1 MHASRAAQSRA
12 GFSLLEV
19 LVACGL
25 LVIGLTSLAALLPAA
40 ASRLAEAHAEDQAG
54 TLAADAWADIVNR
67 GLASSDLFLTG
78 STGAA
83 RTFGPVFS
91 SLSGPTIALADNGA
105 ASRRIDGSRSFR
117 LEDDLTYRPLADG
130 NAPLNMFSEA
140 GLGPRDHREGI
151 CWAAMITP
159 RSFAA
164 PVLPGSAATV
174 SLAVFKKAGDIQPF
188 TLTYASGN
196 YALSPGDESTR
207 KTFARGCSYLLLTPS
222 GTSPTWR
229 RINASWTTNGGS
241 FVTFT
246 DPDGLP
252 TSGTI
257 SGFGF
262 QGLLRLDER
271 AVVLD

>member
-67 GLASSDLFLTG
+67 GLASSDLFPAN

-83 RTFGPVFS
+83 RTFGPAFS
-91 SLSGPTIALADNGA
+91 SLSGPTITQAKADVV
-105 ASRRIDGSRSFR
+105 SSRIDASRSFT
-117 LEDDLTYRPLADG
+117 LEDDLTDRPLADG

-164 PVLPGSAATV
+164 PVGPGSAATV

-188 TLTYASGN
+188 TLTYSSGN

>member
-1 MHASRAAQSRA
+1 M
-12 GFSLLEV
+12 
-19 LVACGL
+19 
-25 LVIGLTSLAALLPAA
+25 
-40 ASRLAEAHAEDQAG
+40 
-54 TLAADAWADIVNR
+54 
-67 GLASSDLFLTG
+67 SS
-78 STGAA
+78 
-83 RTFGPVFS
+83 
-91 SLSGPTIALADNGA
+91 
-105 ASRRIDGSRSFR
+105 RIDDSRSFR

-164 PVLPGSAATV
+164 PVGPGSAATV

-188 TLTYASGN
+188 TLTYSSGN

>member
-1 MHASRAAQSRA
+1 MNTSGAAQSRA

-91 SLSGPTIALADNGA
+91 SLSGPTIAQAKADVV
-105 ASRRIDGSRSFR
+105 SSRIDDARSFT
-117 LEDDLTYRPLADG
+117 LEDDLTYRRLADG

-164 PVLPGSAATV
+164 PVGPGSAATV

>member
-1 MHASRAAQSRA
+1 MNASRAAQSRA

-40 ASRLAEAHAEDQAG
+40 ASRLAEAHAQDQAG

-78 STGAA
+78 STGLA
-83 RTFGPVFS
+83 RTFGPVLS
-91 SLSGPTIALADNGA
+91 SLSGPNIALAKADVV
-105 ASRRIDGSRSFR
+105 ASRIDGSRSFT
-117 LEDDLTYRPLADG
+117 LEDDLSYRPLADG
-130 NAPLNMFSEA
+130 DAPLNMFSEA

-164 PVLPGSAATV
+164 PVGPGSAATV

-188 TLTYASGN
+188 TLTYSSGN

-229 RINASWTTNGGS
+229 RINASWTASGNS

-246 DPDGLP
+246 DTDGLP